1 MFLNIVIVPFLTQE
15 QNVYGEYIQIF
26 NINEER
32 ITFIVTLSLPLIK
45 TILFRDTHELFPRIV
60 YSLILSKV

>member
-15 QNVYGEYIQIF
+15 QNVYREYIQIF

-32 ITFIVTLSLPLIK
+32 ITFIVTLSLLLIK
-45 TILFRDTHELFPRIV
+45 TILFRDTQEQFRRIV
-60 YSLILSKV
+60 